1 MDWKLAVERNRAAL
15 KRILASLLA
24 MAALTGP
31 TMPRHLHRAV
41 AKLLRPAE
49 SAARRLIIVA
59 ARGIVVPPPEPR
71 RPPKPR
77 PNQIILRKGVGTG
90 LILPRDPAAA
100 RAVLAALGR
109 PVRTA
114 PHRLS
119 LPLFDP
125 LRLPRRWR
133 PIQRCTPRILF
144 PGDPRFVPV
153 PVRPLPTP
161 DDPVSATRLAMRLAA
176 LARALDDLPAQAR
189 RFARWQAARN
199 SGVHDRKPIAA
210 RPGARPIRRR
220 FRRGSALKP
229 GHPPGW
235 RRKSTHAVHAVLDEI
250 HGLAMWA
257 LRPPDSSW
265 R

>member
-24 MAALTGP
+24 LAALSGP

-49 SAARRLIIVA
+49 AAARRLIIIA
-59 ARGIVVPPPEPR
+59 ARGIDVPPPKPPR
-71 RPPKPR
+71 PRKPR
-77 PNQIILRKGVGTG
+77 PNGIILRNGVGTG
-90 LILPRDPAAA
+90 LPRDPAAA
-100 RAVLAALGR
+100 LGR
-109 PVRTA
+109 PVRAA

-125 LRLPRRWR
+125 LRLPRHWR

-144 PGDPRFVPV
+144 PGDPWFVPA
-153 PVRPLPTP
+153 PVRPLPRP
-161 DDPVSATRLAMRLAA
+161 DDPVSATRIAMRLAA
-176 LARALDDLPAQAR
+176 LAHALDDLPAQAR
-189 RFARWQAARN
+189 RFARWQAANNRH
-199 SGVHDRKPIAA
+199 VHDRNAA
-210 RPGARPIRRR
+210 QPGTRPIRRR
-220 FRRGSALKP
+220 FGRVSALKP

-235 RRKSTHAVHAVLDEI
+235 RRKKSTHEVHAVLDET
-250 HGLAMWA
+250 HGLALWA